1 MACDSTHYSGTG
13 VVLKVNVS
21 SSAGTDMK
29 TVAGQR
35 NVTISSSA
43 TVIDLSNK
51 DTGAVSCITLGRLDK
66 TVSLD
71 ALIATTCEGQSAL
84 IDAHDNRTSVVIA
97 HYKDGTITEQ
107 ATAYVTNIDRAFP
120 DNAESTF
127 SASLRLV
134 SAWS

>member
-13 VVLKVNVS
+13 VILKVNVS
-21 SSAGTDMK
+21 DSAGTDLK

-43 TVIDLSNK
+43 TVINLSNK
-51 DTGAVSCITLGRLDK
+51 DTGAVNCVTLGRLTK

-71 ALIATTCEGQSAL
+71 ALVATDDGQSAL
-84 IDAHDNRTSVVIA
+84 IDAHDNRTSIIIA
-97 HYKDGTITEQ
+97 HYKDASITEQ

-120 DNAESTF
+120 DDAESTF
-127 SASLRLV
+127 SASLQLTT
-134 SAWS
+134 AWA